1 MLINLTISINNCNSN
16 INCDD
21 NTYYG
26 IIDYTWYD
34 FIYEFKDLRFS
45 NNMDIIIMCKI

>member
-1 MLINLTISINNCNSN
+1 MISSNNCNSN

-21 NTYYG
+21 NSKY
-26 IIDYTWYD
+26 IIINNTWYD

-45 NNMDIIIMCKI
+45 NKPQINYDIMIMCKI